1 MGGLPGVRMM
11 APGILLASVAT
22 AESVD
27 AGRSQSLKRDCAIIF
42 LLGVAICVCN
52 PASEFL
58 GFNARFAVF
67 AQEML
72 RNGPT
77 FFPTTYGTPYPDY
90 PATST
95 FLCWLASLPVG
106 RVTPVTMV
114 LPTAVASALVLVV
127 IYKIGALQSRKRG
140 LVAVLFGL
148 FTAEF
153 LTASRSVN
161 LDQYTCLATA
171 LSFHLVYSSDRLGRN
186 RRLWLLPWVWLL
198 GFAFR
203 GPVGLVIP
211 AAVTGVYYLGTA
223 RFGRMALVGIAAA
236 CTLVLCSSG
245 LLLAAGLQ
253 GGTPF
258 VKQVIAAQVTGRFA
272 QEGPGFTYYWCKAPI
287 SYAVSYPLALL
298 VVVWRFRGIAS
309 RKTEDDR
316 FLGVL
321 TLWVVVVLLILS
333 IPTAKKTRYVAA
345 ITPAISL
352 IASFVMTDVSLPALL
367 SRTKGV
373 FLTICNGL
381 PAVLLFAMGGLC
393 VFACLRELEWWSCS
407 LAGAGLLIPLLAIAW
422 KLDRDWSG
430 LSGRDVYRLAV
441 GVAACIVVD
450 VAVPDSIRY
459 SREKTASFVRQVESV
474 IEETPGVVS
483 FLRVGPDAE
492 DIKFAANLRTPLRL
506 RFVRSFDTLT
516 NTPEPCYVLTTESVF
531 RSLPTDES
539 RRMRV
544 LVGGRIGHRDFV
556 LLGLDPLG

>member
-1 MGGLPGVRMM
+1 MGRLPGAAMT
-11 APGILLASVAT
+11 APGTPLTDAAT

-42 LLGVAICVCN
+42 LLGVVICICN
-52 PASEFL
+52 PAPEFI
-58 GFNARFAVF
+58 GFNARFALF

-90 PATST
+90 PGTST
-95 FLCWLASLPVG
+95 FLCWLAALPVG

-127 IYKIGALQSRKRG
+127 IYQIGAFQSRKRG
-140 LVAVLFGL
+140 LAAVLFGL
-148 FTAEF
+148 FTAEY

-171 LSFHLVYSSDRLGRN
+171 LSFYLVYSSDRLGRN
-186 RRLWLLPWVWLL
+186 RRLWLLPSAWLL

-211 AAVTGVYYLGTA
+211 AAVTGVYYLWTA
-223 RFGRMALVGIAAA
+223 RFGRMTLVGIAAA

-258 VKQVIAAQVTGRFA
+258 MKQVIAAQVTGRFA
-272 QEGPGFTYYWCKAPI
+272 EEGPGFTYYWYKALI
-287 SYAVSYPLALL
+287 SYAVSYPLAL
-298 VVVWRFRGIAS
+298 VIVVWRFRDIGG
-309 RKTEDDR
+309 RKTEGDR

-321 TLWVVVVLLILS
+321 TFWVVVVLLILS
-333 IPTAKKTRYVAA
+333 VPAAKKMRYIAA

-352 IASFVMTDVSLPALL
+352 IASSLMTDVSLPAFL
-367 SRTKGV
+367 SRTRGA

-381 PAVLLFAMGGLC
+381 PGVLLFAVGGLC
-393 VFACLRELEWWSCS
+393 VFACLREPEWRSCS
-407 LAGAGLLIPLLAIAW
+407 LAGAGLLIPLFAIAW
-422 KLDRDWSG
+422 KLDRGWSG
-430 LSGRDVYRLAV
+430 LADRDVCRLAV
-441 GVAACIVVD
+441 GVAACIVVNVV
-450 VAVPDSIRY
+450 VADSIQY
-459 SREKTASFVRQVESV
+459 SREKTGPFVRQVESV
-474 IEETPGVVS
+474 IEEAPGVVS
-483 FLRVGPDAE
+483 FLRVGPDTE

-506 RFVRSFDTLT
+506 RFVRSIEMLM
-516 NTPEPCYVLTTESVF
+516 NTSEPRYVLTTESVF
-531 RSLPTDES
+531 RALPADES

-544 LVGGRIGHRDFV
+544 LVGGRIGHKEFV
-556 LLGLDPLG
+556 LLGLDGLG